1 MSRGARFHYALEPV
15 RLTRTWHLDAL
26 LLELGEQN
34 GAIASH
40 ALAQADIEA
49 RIAQAAAAWEEC
61 KSSGRFQSVTEFAL
75 ATRYMS
81 ELARQ
86 AREASA
92 RMAELAALRDAT
104 VERVVLAKRAVEA
117 AEAHREEM
125 HDQFIRQRLSGDFKL
140 ADDQWNTLQSGAVA
154 HDS

>member
-1 MSRGARFHYALEPV
+1 MSGARFRYALEPV

-49 RIAQAAAAWEEC
+49 RIAQAAAGWEER
-61 KSSGRFQSVTEFAL
+61 KVSGRFQSVTEFAL
-75 ATRYMS
+75 TTRYMS
-81 ELARQ
+81 DLARQ
-86 AREASA
+86 ARDASD
-92 RMAELAALRDAT
+92 RMAELAVQRDAT
-104 VERVVLAKRAVEA
+104 IERVVLAKRAVEA
-117 AEAHREEM
+117 AEAHRDEM
-125 HDQFIRQRLSGDFKL
+125 HAAFIRQRLSADFKL
-140 ADDQWNTLQSGAVA
+140 ADDQWNTLQSGAIA